1 MATALDRGLEHD
13 QPVELTAVGTR
24 RRGRSGRVGL
34 YLTLIVISVFFI
46 LPLVVVVSASLKYR
60 SEVFTDTGLIPANPG
75 LENYQAL
82 FSGSAS
88 FPSCFRKSAIVSIVG
103 TVITLTITSLSA
115 YAFARIDF

>member
-60 SEVFTDTGLIPANPG
+60 SEVFTDTGLIPATPG
-75 LENYQAL
+75 LDNHQGL
-82 FSGSAS
+82 CSGPAS
-88 FPSCFRKSAIVSIVG
+88 LPSWFANPPIVSIVG
-103 TVITLTITSLSA
+103 TVITLTITYLSA
-115 YAFARIDF
+115 